1 MIDIILIWKN
11 AFPDKIPILWL
22 RRDFLKWELIWNWW
36 SQIKIKIKIKI
47 KKKPFNFWNSWINFF
62 SIERA
67 NLQDDFIFT
76 FSFLLIK
83 ILTSIFFFFFFPR
96 GGNFDSS
103 WSWKLFSTKVAL
115 WWFFKE
121 LRNKVLLDFDDPK
134 SLSLVKKLTRER
146 RI

>member
-36 SQIKIKIKIKI
+36 SQIKIEI
-47 KKKPFNFWNSWINFF
+47 KKKPFNFRNSLINFFF

-67 NLQDDFIFT
+67 NHQDNFIFT
-76 FSFLLIK
+76 FSFRLIK
-83 ILTSIFFFFFFPR
+83 ILTSIFFFFFPR
-96 GGNFDSS
+96 GGNFGSS